1 MNLEKEK
8 RCLGPGAT
16 ALFIPQFIFSASAC
30 KHDIKYHQGGGLIEK
45 LYADF
50 MFYAYML
57 KDIKNGK
64 FKWYQRYFYLFTAT
78 LYLALVLIFGVLL
91 FNWKWND

>member
-1 MNLEKEK
+1 MKY
-8 RCLGPGAT
+8 CGPGAV
-16 ALFIPQFIFSASAC
+16 ALLLPQFIFSASC
-30 KHDIKYHQGGGLIEK
+30 KQHDKYYKTGGGLIEK

-64 FKWYQRYFYLFTAT
+64 FLWYKRYFYLSMAT
-78 LYLALVLIFGVLL
+78 LYLLLVLLFGGFL